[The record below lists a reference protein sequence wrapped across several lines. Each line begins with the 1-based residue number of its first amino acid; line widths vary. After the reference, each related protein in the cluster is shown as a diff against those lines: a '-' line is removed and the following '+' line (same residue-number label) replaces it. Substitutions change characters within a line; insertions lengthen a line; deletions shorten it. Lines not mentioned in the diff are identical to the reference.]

1 MTELELK
8 SATPEPLA
16 AELER
21 LGRVFKARD
30 LVVEIS
36 PTRGFRIV
44 REGNTA
50 QGILASRHAMIGL
63 IICLGNTVIAG
74 GPDAFWK
81 EVLS

>member
-1 MTELELK
+1 MSLNLTTATAPELV
-8 SATPEPLA
+8 

-21 LGRVFKARD
+21 LARQMKAHD
-30 LVVEIS
+30 IIVEIS

-63 IICLGNTVIAG
+63 IECIAHTVIAD
-74 GPDAFWK
+74 GPTAFWK